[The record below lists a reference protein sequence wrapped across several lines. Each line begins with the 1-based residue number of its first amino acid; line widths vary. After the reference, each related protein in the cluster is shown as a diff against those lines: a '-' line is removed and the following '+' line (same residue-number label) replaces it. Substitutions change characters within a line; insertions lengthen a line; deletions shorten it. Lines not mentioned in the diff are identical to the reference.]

1 MSSFQLFFCT
11 RAPHWAPSEW
21 LRAQAQFWRCCTQC
35 IILIKSIISQ
45 KNIFSFEMSKPK
57 SEASPLHSSSPILS
71 SCVRSAHNLRFIKA
85 WDVFA
90 KTTLWA
96 ANHERWAKSSWQRI
110 QPDFQCCKKRLL
122 FFDLTCYVYDGVVSW
137 RYAAE
142 IAYSN
147 HWKDP
152 LAVCQG

>member
-57 SEASPLHSSSPILS
+57 SEASPLHSSSPFSPAVCALLTICDSLKHEMS
-71 SCVRSAHNLRFIKA
+71 SP
-85 WDVFA
+85 
-90 KTTLWA
+90 TTLWA

-122 FFDLTCYVYDGVVSW
+122 FFDLSCYVYDGVVSW
-137 RYAAE
+137 RCAVE
-142 IAYSN
+142 IAYLN